1 MFEYHRRRKFSVF
14 NGLRYQAQGGEIESL
29 GFFNLLYNY
38 WDLFSGYD
46 FWSDLT
52 ATLLDPYLDHFLKD
66 CLLLDDIADKISYN
80 NNTGIYT
87 LEDSSII
94 QYIAQALAAKFTETE
109 ATFKVM
115 SQQNLNIVQYID
127 IDQNVYGARSAT
139 RNYDKVTLD
148 ITNGQRTL
156 TDTIAQRSNTLGG
169 GTDTTTQAVQG
180 FNSSSWS
187 DSDKSTTVEAQRTNT
202 VGGGIDTHVDAA
214 STDKQETA
222 AREDTEDFTSY
233 TDTLTHTK
241 HLVLSPDAYFEIQ
254 KEMADYN
261 LYVSVRD
268 AVMDTVTKGVW

>member
-1 MFEYHRRRKFSVF
+1 MFVPKRRYKVL
-14 NGLRYQAQGGEIESL
+14 NGLKRNTGGLETTYTGLFDLL
-29 GFFNLLYNY
+29 GAYTEA
-38 WDLFSGYD
+38 FSGYD

-52 ATLLDPYLDHFLKD
+52 VALLDPYLNHFLKD
-66 CLLLDDIADKISYN
+66 CLLVDDISGQIKYD

-87 LEDSSII
+87 IDADFDLEALA
-94 QYIAQALAAKFTETE
+94 YALAAKFTETE

-139 RNYDKVTLD
+139 RNYGKVTLD

-202 VGGGIDTHVDAA
+202 VGGGIDTHVEAQ

-222 AREDTEDFTSY
+222 AREDGESFTSY